1 MPDWRSAGG
10 FYARCV
16 NLTATDRAHVPGTC
30 TTLSPLGTISAM
42 TQPIPDGPAQTPLTA
57 DTVLR
62 YHLCWKHRDLDGVM
76 ALYHPDVEYHD
87 FFQNRVLGYREL
99 RDYVRA
105 CLPHEAGEDIVH
117 SDRIRVDGCTAFIQ
131 YQVTVQGGEGLV
143 AFQSSEAITVRDGL
157 IWRVNEYATLVRR
170 DDQRAS
176 RTGPRP
182 ATSRLGLSPRQLST
196 MAQDLE
202 HYFQRQR
209 PYLDA
214 ELDLQRVA
222 NESGY
227 SRNQI
232 SYLLN
237 QVLGQS
243 FYRYVNQARLH
254 HLLAGIDS
262 GNCAAAIDEL
272 AFSAGFNSLS
282 AFYKCFREHTGLS
295 PKAYVKQISLR
306 ART

>member
-1 MPDWRSAGG
+1 MRLG
-10 FYARCV
+10 FLQCTIKSM
-16 NLTATDRAHVPGTC
+16 TAT
-30 TTLSPLGTISAM
+30 PL
-42 TQPIPDGPAQTPLTA
+42 PDGPGQTPLTA
-57 DTVLR
+57 ATVMR

-76 ALYHPDVEYHD
+76 ALYHPDIQYHD
-87 FFQNRVLGYREL
+87 FFQNRVLGYGQL

-105 CLPHEAGEDIVH
+105 SLPHEAGEDIVH

-131 YQVTVQGGEGLV
+131 YQVTVQGGDGLV

-157 IWRVNEYATLVRR
+157 IWRINEYATLVRG
-170 DDQRAS
+170 DAKGS
-176 RTGPRP
+176 PAGGPRP

-202 HYFQRQR
+202 HYFQAQR
-209 PYLDA
+209 PYLDP
-214 ELDLQRVA
+214 ELDLQQVA
-222 NESGY
+222 DESGY

-243 FYRYVNQARLH
+243 FYRYVNQARLQ
-254 HLLAGIDS
+254 HLMSRLDNSCATAPID
-262 GNCAAAIDEL
+262 DL
-272 AFSAGFNSLS
+272 AFNSGFNSLS

-295 PKAYVKQISLR
+295 PKAYLKQISLR

>member
-1 MPDWRSAGG
+1 MSCDLP
-10 FYARCV
+10 
-16 NLTATDRAHVPGTC
+16 
-30 TTLSPLGTISAM
+30 
-42 TQPIPDGPAQTPLTA
+42 PDGPGQTPLTA

-76 ALYHPDVEYHD
+76 ALYHPQVQYHD
-87 FFQNRVLGYREL
+87 FFQNRVLGYDEL

-131 YQVTVQGGEGLV
+131 YQVTVQGGDGLA
-143 AFQSSEAITVRDGL
+143 AFQSSEAITVKDGL
-157 IWRVNEYATLVRR
+157 IWRVNEYATLVRH
-170 DDQRAS
+170 AS
-176 RTGPRP
+176 KGASAGGLRP

-202 HYFQRQR
+202 HYFHQQR
-209 PYLDA
+209 PYLDP
-214 ELDLQRVA
+214 ELDLQQVA
-222 NESGY
+222 DASGY

-243 FYRYVNQARLH
+243 FYRYVNQARLQ
-254 HLLAGIDS
+254 HLLASVGDGRGEASID
-262 GNCAAAIDEL
+262 DL

-282 AFYKCFREHTGLS
+282 AFYKAFREHTGLT
-295 PKAYVKQISLR
+295 PKAYLKQISLR

>member
-1 MPDWRSAGG
+1 MHMHYPSMSSI
-10 FYARCV
+10 
-16 NLTATDRAHVPGTC
+16 THH
-30 TTLSPLGTISAM
+30 
-42 TQPIPDGPAQTPLTA
+42 DGPEQTPLTA
-57 DTVLR
+57 DTVMR

-76 ALYHPDVEYHD
+76 ALYHPDVQYHD
-87 FFQNRVLGYREL
+87 FFQNRVLGFDEL

-143 AFQSSEAITVRDGL
+143 AFQSSEAITVKDGL
-157 IWRVNEYATLVRR
+157 IWRINEYATLVR
-170 DDQRAS
+170 QHAKGS
-176 RTGPRP
+176 QAGGPRP

-202 HYFQRQR
+202 HYFNHQR
-209 PYLDA
+209 PYLDP
-214 ELDLQRVA
+214 ELDLQQVA
-222 NESGY
+222 DESGY

-243 FYRYVNQARLH
+243 FYRYVNQARLQY
-254 HLLAGIDS
+254 LMAGLDNGSAEAPIDQ
-262 GNCAAAIDEL
+262 L
-272 AFSAGFNSLS
+272 AFNAGFNSLS

-295 PKAYVKQISLR
+295 PKAYLKQISLR

>member
-1 MPDWRSAGG
+1 M
-10 FYARCV
+10 
-16 NLTATDRAHVPGTC
+16 
-30 TTLSPLGTISAM
+30 SPNTF
-42 TQPIPDGPAQTPLTA
+42 PDGPEQTPITA
-57 DTVLR
+57 ETVLR
-62 YHLCWKHRDLDGVM
+62 YHLCWKHRDLDGVI
-76 ALYHPDVEYHD
+76 ALYHPDIQYHD

-157 IWRVNEYATLVRR
+157 IWQVNEYATLVRQNSQGLAR
-170 DDQRAS
+170 S
-176 RTGPRP
+176 GPRP

-209 PYLDA
+209 PYLDP
-214 ELDLQRVA
+214 ELDLQQVA
-222 NESGY
+222 EASGY

-243 FYRYVNQARLH
+243 FYRYVNQARLQ
-254 HLLAGIDS
+254 HLMASLGQGSHAASID
-262 GNCAAAIDEL
+262 DL

-282 AFYKCFREHTGLS
+282 AFYKCFRAHTGLT
-295 PKAYVKQISLR
+295 PKAYLKQNSLR

>member
-1 MPDWRSAGG
+1 MNAQ
-10 FYARCV
+10 
-16 NLTATDRAHVPGTC
+16 
-30 TTLSPLGTISAM
+30 PLA
-42 TQPIPDGPAQTPLTA
+42 DGPDQTPRTA

-62 YHLCWKHRDLDGVM
+62 YHLCWMHRDLEGVM
-76 ALYHPDVEYHD
+76 ALYHPEVRYHD
-87 FFQNRVLGYREL
+87 FFQNRVLDYQAL

-131 YQVTVQGGEGLV
+131 YQVTVQGGTGLV
-143 AFQSSEAITVRDGL
+143 AFQSSEAITVRNGL
-157 IWRVNEYATLVRR
+157 VWRVNEYATLVRL
-170 DDQRAS
+170 DDHDQGVRP
-176 RTGPRP
+176 GLRP

-202 HYFQRQR
+202 HYFQRQQ
-209 PYLDA
+209 PYLDP

-222 NESGY
+222 RESGY

-243 FYRYVNQARLH
+243 FYRYVNQARLR
-254 HLLAGIDS
+254 HLLASLDAGLA
-262 GNCAAAIDEL
+262 GARIDEL
-272 AFSAGFNSLS
+272 AFAAGFNSLS
-282 AFYKCFREHTGLS
+282 AFYKCFRVHTGLS
-295 PKAYVKQISLR
+295 PKAYVKQTSMR
-306 ART
+306 ARTQDSPRSAQ